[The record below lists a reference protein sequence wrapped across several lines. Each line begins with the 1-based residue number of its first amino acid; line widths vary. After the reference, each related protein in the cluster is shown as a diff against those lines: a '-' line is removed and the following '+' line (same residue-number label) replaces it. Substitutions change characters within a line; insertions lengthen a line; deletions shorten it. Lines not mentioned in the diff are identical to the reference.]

1 MSDKVP
7 FPVLCASN
15 ESTRQWLS

>member
-15 ESTRQWLS
+15 ASTRQWLS